1 MNALRESQNIVL
13 SSVFVTVWWIY
24 YLRVTKK
31 HDFAKYC
38 DYVMILASQSH
49 KTPWFLSF
57 FVTTQRFFLP
67 ESQNN
72 FWVWNCESNESL
84 YSSQNDRI
92 TLFLGLWGKKMLCQF
107 QKPVNCHFF
116 GTMRA
121 GNALSVPKNC
131 ELPFFWDYEGKKCSV
146 SSKNLHNCIFLE
158 LCAQY
163 SSGKSQSKQ
172 LGWDY
177 VYTLRCLRN
186 A

>member
-92 TLFLGLWGKKMLCQF
+92 TLFLELYEKNSPESSKKCARWF
-107 QKPVNCHFF
+107 FF
-116 GTMRA
+116 GTMREKNVLSVPKSLRIA
-121 GNALSVPKNC
+121 FFWNYEGKNVLSVPKN
-131 ELPFFWDYEGKKCSV
+131 LQIAIFWDYASNTCPD
-146 SSKNLHNCIFLE
+146 SSKANNM
-158 LCAQY
+158 
-163 SSGKSQSKQ
+163 SG
-172 LGWDY
+172 
-177 VYTLRCLRN
+177 TLSTV
-186 A
+186 